1 MFSAI
6 GSVFAYAQ
14 TADYWLMSL
23 GFIGAVGD
31 GFLMPLLLTIM
42 GKTVN
47 SIGNGPSSPGFMHA
61 INENSLRLVYLAI
74 GSLVVSFFEGYCWT
88 RTGERQAASMR
99 GRYLKAVLRQ
109 DVGFFDLKF
118 ASTNEVI
125 TSVSS
130 DSLVIQD
137 VLSEKVI
144 KAAFGAEFHYEFLDL
159 LWELYSRLHTAVEA
173 GGGGAADGGAAAH
186 TGSVLRQGLVGIGS
200 KIQIEYDKAGVVAE
214 QAFSSI
220 RTVYAFTAERRTM
233 DGFSAALEN
242 SVRLGLE
249 QGFAKGLAFGS
260 NGITF
265 SIWAFMLWYSS
276 RLVMYHGAEGG
287 TVFAVGGC
295 IIMGGLAFGASLSNV
310 KYFGEAMAAAERIA
324 KVIERRPPIDSES
337 GEGEEMGRVEGT
349 VEFRQVRFAYP
360 ARQET
365 EVLKGFN
372 LRVEA
377 GKTVALVGRSG
388 SGKST
393 AIALLQRFYDPA
405 GGEIELDGVDIRR
418 LRLKWLRAQM
428 GLVSQEPALFATT
441 IKENILFGNEVATAE
456 EVVAAAITANAHGFI
471 SQLPLGYDTQVG
483 ERGFRCPAAKSSVLR
498 SRARSSD
505 RRRFSSST
513 KPPTRW
519 TSSRS
524 TSFRMLSTPPP
535 SAAPPSSSPT
545 ASPPSAT
552 PTASPSSKPDRS
564 PSSAPTTSFSATP
577 AGTTQPSSA
586 PSNPSRLHS
595 TISTPPPAPRPA
607 EPQHEPPA
615 LGVELRA
622 VGRGR
627 ASRCGSRE
635 APGAVAAPPADD
647 ERAGVAAGRRGL
659 RFGGLV
665 RRGPAGV
672 LLRSGQ
678 RDNCFLHQ
686 GSRGVEG
693 EDQGLRVDICGVDHL
708 LCRGQRAAA
717 LQPGSYGEYL
727 TRRVRERMM
736 SKMLTFEIG
745 WFDQEEN
752 STGAICSRL
761 AKDATL
767 VCNIACYSPFSA
779 IAGGGSDVA
788 SNSGVIGGN
797 GGLRDGFSDRVAT
810 GRGHDRH
817 PADHHPL
824 FLRPTRPP
832 HHHVQKAIN
841 AQSDSSKLA
850 AEAVGNLRTVT
861 AFSSQDRILRLFH
874 LAQSGPRRQ
883 SIKLSWVA
891 GAGLGCSKFLN
902 TCIWALGFWY
912 GGVLVHQRHITSKA
926 LLETFMIIA
935 STGRVIA
942 DAGSMTT
949 DLAKGAE
956 SVASVFSILDR
967 ITTVDP
973 DDPDGHRAETIS
985 GAVELRG
992 VDFAYPSRPD
1002 SPVLCNFSLSIE
1014 SGRSTALVGS
1024 SGSGKSTVISLIER
1038 FYDPLRGVVRIDGR
1052 DIRSY
1057 NLRSLRRHVA
1067 LVGQE
1072 PTLIAGTLR
1081 DNITYG
1087 VDEASDAE
1095 VEAAAT
1101 AANAGEF
1108 IGGLK
1113 DGYGTWCGERG
1124 VQLSG
1129 GQKQRVAI
1137 ARAILRNPAILLLDE
1152 ATSALD
1158 GQSEKVVQAALERVM
1173 VGRTSVVV
1181 AHRLNTIRNCDVI
1194 AVLHNGVLVEK
1205 GSHGSLMLVGPSG
1218 AYYGLV
1224 SLQQG
1229 RQPKAH

>member
-1 MFSAI
+1 
-6 GSVFAYAQ
+6 
-14 TADYWLMSL
+14 MSL

-31 GFLMPLLLTIM
+31 GFSLPLLLTIM

-47 SIGNGPSSPGFMHA
+47 NIGNGPSSPGFMHA
-61 INENSLRLVYLAI
+61 IDQNSLRLVYLAI
-74 GSLVVSFFEGYCWT
+74 GILVVSFFEGYCWT
-88 RTGERQAASMR
+88 RTGERQASSMR
-99 GRYLKAVLRQ
+99 ARYLKAVLRQ

-137 VLSEKVI
+137 VLSEKVPNFI
-144 KAAFGAEFHYEFLDL
+144 MNFSTFFGSYIAGFIL
-159 LWELYSRLHTAVEA
+159 LWRLTAV
-173 GGGGAADGGAAAH
+173 
-186 TGSVLRQGLVGIGS
+186 TLPTVVLLLIPGLIYGKVLLGLAR

-233 DGFSAALEN
+233 AGFSAALEN
-242 SVRLGLE
+242 SVRLGLQ
-249 QGFAKGLAFGS
+249 QGFAKGLALGS

-287 TVFAVGGC
+287 TVFAVGAC

-349 VEFRQVRFAYP
+349 VEFRRVRFAYP

-377 GKTVALVGRSG
+377 GKTVALVGGSG

-471 SQLPLGYDTQVG
+471 SQLPLGYDTQVE
-483 ERGFRCPAAKSSVLR
+483 ERGVQMSGGQKQRLAIA
-498 SRARSSD
+498 RAIV
-505 RRRFSSST
+505 
-513 KPPTRW
+513 
-519 TSSRS
+519 
-524 TSFRMLSTPPP
+524 
-535 SAAPPSSSPT
+535 
-545 ASPPSAT
+545 
-552 PTASPSSKPDRS
+552 RS
-564 PSSAPTTSFSATP
+564 PKILLLDEAT
-577 AGTTQPSSA
+577 
-586 PSNPSRLHS
+586 N
-595 TISTPPPAPRPA
+595 
-607 EPQHEPPA
+607 A
-615 LGVELRA
+615 LDFKSEHIVQEALDAAA
-622 VGRGR
+622 VGRTTIVIAHRLSTIRNADSIAFVQSGQVAEFGSHDELLGDTGGHYAALFRTQQSQPPPLDDQHAPAGASGR
-627 ASRCGSRE
+627 LSRSMSRRLSASSSARSAEEERVGADHAKPPVPSLRRLLMMN
-635 APGAVAAPPADD
+635 APEWRRAAVGCASAA
-647 ERAGVAAGRRGL
+647 L
-659 RFGGLV
+659 FGGV
-665 RRGPAGV
+665 QPAYSYALGSVIMVFFIKDHGELKEKTRAYALTFVGLTIFSVAVNVLQHYNLGV
-672 LLRSGQ
+672 M
-678 RDNCFLHQ
+678 
-686 GSRGVEG
+686 
-693 EDQGLRVDICGVDHL
+693 
-708 LCRGQRAAA
+708 
-717 LQPGSYGEYL
+717 GEYL

-752 STGAICSRL
+752 STGALCSRL

-767 VCNIACYSPFSA
+767 VRSLVGDRMSLLIQALSAVTVACVMGLVIAWRLA
-779 IAGGGSDVA
+779 VVMIATQPITILCFYA
-788 SNSGVIGGN
+788 Q
-797 GGLRDGFSDRVAT
+797 RVLLTAMSK
-810 GRGHDRH
+810 
-817 PADHHPL
+817 
-824 FLRPTRPP
+824 
-832 HHHVQKAIN
+832 KAIN

-967 ITTVDP
+967 ITSIDP

-1024 SGSGKSTVISLIER
+1024 SGSGKSTVIGLIER

-1072 PTLIAGTLR
+1072 PTLIASTLR

-1113 DGYGTWCGERG
+1113 DGYGTLCGERG

-1205 GSHGSLMLVGPSG
+1205 GSHASLMLMGPSG